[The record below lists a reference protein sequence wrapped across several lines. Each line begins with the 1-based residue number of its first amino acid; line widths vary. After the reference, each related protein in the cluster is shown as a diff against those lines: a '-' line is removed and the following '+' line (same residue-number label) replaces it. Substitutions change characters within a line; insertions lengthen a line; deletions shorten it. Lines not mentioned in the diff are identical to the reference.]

1 MQLSQNNFKNKKS
14 EYPEGYSDGPSG
26 ETWTHDPLTPS
37 QVRYQLR
44 YTRFSIRC
52 SRSQLSYNSTPCSKM
67 QHLFSFFSKFFLVR
81 NFGISVDKPPEDML
95 LYHKCSRGGQPPV
108 MERCPSGWRNR
119 SWKPA
124 TRKCPWVRI
133 PLSPPHFLISYDLQ
147 KYPRGRRGSPA
158 KGVGW
163 IKPPRGFKS
172 LLLRHKV
179 ATIRIF

>member
-1 MQLSQNNFKNKKS
+1 MWLQAFLVRVARL
-14 EYPEGYSDGPSG
+14 E
-26 ETWTHDPLTPS
+26 LTTPWPPVKCATNCATPGFQFAALEVS
-37 QVRYQLR
+37 LVII
-44 YTRFSIRC
+44 TRLAVKC
-52 SRSQLSYNSTPCSKM
+52 NT
-67 QHLFSFFSKFFLVR
+67 FFHYFQFFLVR

-95 LYHKCSRGGQPPV
+95 LYQKCSRGGQPPV

-133 PLSPPHFLISYDLQ
+133 PLSPPLFLISYDLQ

-163 IKPPRGFKS
+163 IKPARGFKS